1 MEVSLPLPLPFPFP
15 SHSPSTSLF
24 TYKNHVL
31 FADLPKYSEPPSGM
45 FFNRLFSLTC
55 NYSKNVLKR
64 ILKNYFFYCVYNKER
79 NGHIIGL

>member
-15 SHSPSTSLF
+15 SPSPSPSLF

-31 FADLPKYSEPPSGM
+31 FADLPKYSEPPPHQV

-64 ILKNYFFYCVYNKER
+64 ILKNYFFIACIIKKEM
-79 NGHIIGL
+79 GTL